1 VLPLDD
7 RRAERFNADRAGR
20 PQLVQGN
27 RQLLFGG
34 MKRLSENSIVVMKN
48 NSYAVTAEIDV
59 PEEGAKGVIV
69 AQGGA
74 FGGWSLYA
82 NEGKAAY
89 CYNLFGLQRFKVYG
103 EDPLAEGEHQV
114 RVEFAYDGGGLG
126 KGGTATLY
134 VDGNKVGEGR
144 VEATV
149 PMLFSGDETLDLGSD
164 SGTPVSDDL
173 TVDELEFN
181 GRVRWIELD
190 LGDDAEDADHLIG
203 PEERLR
209 VAMARQ

>member
-1 VLPLDD
+1 
-7 RRAERFNADRAGR
+7 
-20 PQLVQGN
+20 
-27 RQLLFGG
+27 
-34 MKRLSENSIVVMKN
+34 M
-48 NSYAVTAEIDV
+48 
-59 PEEGAKGVIV
+59 IV

-82 NEGKAAY
+82 KDGKPAY

-126 KGGTATLY
+126 KGGTASLY
-134 VDGNKVGEGR
+134 LDGAKLGETRVD
-144 VEATV
+144 ATV

-173 TVDELEFN
+173 AADELEFN
-181 GRVRWIELD
+181 GRVRWVEID
-190 LGDDAEDADHLIG
+190 LGDDAEDSDHLITAD
-203 PEERLR
+203 ERLKI
-209 VAMARQ
+209 AMARQ